1 MITFNWT
8 ISAVDRTLSLDGL
21 TNVIKTVHWR
31 YRATDENGVSTETYG
46 ATLIGEPNPNEFTP
60 FKEVNESDVIIW
72 LEDILNIIPE
82 VEIIE
87 GEEVTEV
94 KISQLQQMKESLE
107 AQIELIK
114 QPKTI
119 TGPLYSTP
127 EVV

>member
-46 ATLIGEPNPNEFTP
+46 ATSLGEPNPNEFTP
-60 FKEVNESDVIIW
+60 FNEVNESDVIIW
-72 LEDILNIIPE
+72 LEDMLNIIPD

-107 AQIELIK
+107 AKIELIK

-119 TGPLYSTP
+119 TGPLYSVT
-127 EVV
+127 EIA

>member
-46 ATLIGEPNPNEFTP
+46 ATSLGEPNPNEFTP

-87 GEEVTEV
+87 GEAVAEV

>member
-46 ATLIGEPNPNEFTP
+46 ATSLGEPNPNEFTP
-60 FKEVNESDVIIW
+60 FNEVNESDVIIW
-72 LEDILNIIPE
+72 LEDMLNIIPE